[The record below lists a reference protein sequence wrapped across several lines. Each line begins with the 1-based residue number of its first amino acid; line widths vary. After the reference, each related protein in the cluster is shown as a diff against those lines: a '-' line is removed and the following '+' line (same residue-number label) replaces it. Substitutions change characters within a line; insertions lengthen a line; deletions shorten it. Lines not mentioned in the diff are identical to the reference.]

1 MICWR
6 VGRRAGADAL
16 SFRTSCSSVGRVR
29 GEEEGR
35 GGSQTCWGRLQWIAP
50 ASANKVQR
58 LGPRPEKT
66 TFGTLYQVLM
76 TGLKLWLIY
85 PFLLS
90 VILAMIANF
99 FHQMHL
105 CLYFI
110 LLCIAFIVHKHH
122 HPSIPDAIL
131 SYRLS
136 TIVERDVCFYCRRW
150 GVLTRKIFTLYTPVY
165 AKSLFSALISLHLHC
180 LIR

>member
-1 MICWR
+1 MLSHSEPVVPLLAEWG
-6 VGRRAGADAL
+6 GRRG
-16 SFRTSCSSVGRVR
+16 S
-29 GEEEGR
+29 
-35 GGSQTCWGRLQWIAP
+35 SQTGWGRLQWIAP

-85 PFLLS
+85 PLILS

-105 CLYFI
+105 CLYFVFCA
-110 LLCIAFIVHKHH
+110 LHSLFTVHKHH
-122 HPSIPDAIL
+122 HPSIQHSRCHPEL
-131 SYRLS
+131 SSFYNRRKGCLFLLS
-136 TIVERDVCFYCRRW
+136 SMRCLHEE
-150 GVLTRKIFTLYTPVY
+150 VY
-165 AKSLFSALISLHLHC
+165 
-180 LIR
+180 

>member
-29 GEEEGR
+29 G
-35 GGSQTCWGRLQWIAP
+35 GGSSQTRWGRLQWIAP

-85 PFLLS
+85 PLILS

-105 CLYFI
+105 CLYFVFCALHSLFTNTTTHQFQMPSRTI
-110 LLCIAFIVHKHH
+110 VFLQSWKGMSVSIVIDEVSSIGRFMHHIQSIKSFCSLLSSHCICIA
-122 HPSIPDAIL
+122 
-131 SYRLS
+131 
-136 TIVERDVCFYCRRW
+136 
-150 GVLTRKIFTLYTPVY
+150 
-165 AKSLFSALISLHLHC
+165 
-180 LIR
+180 